1 MRKMLII
8 GACIF
13 ALFLAAAIALTIT
26 VRSGWFLQQA
36 REELEKGL
44 DRKVSFS
51 SVSPSLLYGV
61 GFRVRDFT
69 LFEKDGRTP
78 CLQSDEILIRVRIIP
93 LLWKSLSLRSLS
105 ITRPRLALI
114 RDKDGKWNVEGLLR
128 KEKPA
133 AAHDRAGK
141 TAAGEKSGG
150 GRFSISRLRISD
162 GSITISDPTW
172 GRQAVLEGVDL
183 KATDIAQG
191 ALPYLAVKARIAD
204 APLDDLARAIKET
217 KEMNVTGGSLSGPVA
232 VSGWLGKK
240 LQFQAKLSVD
250 GVRLSYG
257 ERYVTPNRG
266 LAMNV
271 DIRGEG
277 SYLEKMWDIR
287 KIDAEFFGGQ
297 LWMSVYLL
305 SLGRDH

>member
-133 AAHDRAGK
+133 AADDRA
-141 TAAGEKSGG
+141 
-150 GRFSISRLRISD
+150 
-162 GSITISDPTW
+162 
-172 GRQAVLEGVDL
+172 
-183 KATDIAQG
+183 
-191 ALPYLAVKARIAD
+191 
-204 APLDDLARAIKET
+204 
-217 KEMNVTGGSLSGPVA
+217 
-232 VSGWLGKK
+232 
-240 LQFQAKLSVD
+240 
-250 GVRLSYG
+250 
-257 ERYVTPNRG
+257 
-266 LAMNV
+266 
-271 DIRGEG
+271 
-277 SYLEKMWDIR
+277 
-287 KIDAEFFGGQ
+287 
-297 LWMSVYLL
+297 
-305 SLGRDH
+305 